1 MLNNGRPQSVIPVLN
16 RIVGH
21 LDLDYFYAQVEEVE
35 NPSLKGK
42 PVVVCV
48 FSGRTEESGVVSTA
62 NYEAREHGVKSGIP
76 ITLAKRRLEGLEA
89 AFIPMDRDK
98 YEMYSERVMEAV
110 RSEVDVLEQTG
121 VDEAFFDIT
130 KRSGGSYT
138 AARPLALGI
147 KEKIMRD
154 ERLTCSIGLGPNKVV
169 AKIASDFEKPNG
181 LTIVKDDEVSAFL
194 SPLPIGKIY
203 GVGPKTSKL
212 LEDNGIA
219 SIPDLASAPA
229 QRLEDIL
236 GRKLAV
242 YLRNAS
248 LGLDDEPVVDRGE
261 ATQLSRIITLK
272 HDTNDPKQVM
282 SEMLPALKDV
292 HERLVAKDLFFRNV
306 SVIGILKNLSLHSK
320 SKTLERPTNDYPVL
334 EKEVRTLFA
343 ELLLEVGELRRAGVR
358 LSGLRNMLDQH
369 SLTEFTS

>member
-1 MLNNGRPQSVIPVLN
+1 LN

-62 NYEAREHGVKSGIP
+62 NYEAREHNVKSGIP

-98 YEMYSERVMEAV
+98 YEMYSERVMDAV

-121 VDEAFFDIT
+121 IDEAFFDVT
-130 KRSGGSYT
+130 KRTAGSYAT
-138 AARPLALGI
+138 AASLAQRI
-147 KEKIMRD
+147 KEKVMK
-154 ERLTCSIGLGPNKVV
+154 EEGLTCSIGIGPNKVV
-169 AKIASDFEKPNG
+169 AKIASDFKKPNG
-181 LTIVKDDEVSAFL
+181 LTVGKEDEAAAFL
-194 SPLPIGKIY
+194 SPLPIEKIY
-203 GVGPKTSKL
+203 GIGPKTAKL

-219 SIPDLASAPA
+219 TIPDLASAPA

-236 GRKLAV
+236 GKKLAV

-248 LGLDDEPVVDRGE
+248 GGLDDEPVVDSGE
-261 ATQLSRIITLK
+261 ATQLGRIITLK
-272 HDTNDPKQVM
+272 HDTNDSKKVV
-282 SEMLPALKDV
+282 EELLPALRDV
-292 HERLVAKDLFFRNV
+292 HEKLVSKDLFFRNV
-306 SVIGILKNLSLHSK
+306 SVLGILKDLSQHSK
-320 SKTLERPTNDYPVL
+320 SKTLETPTSDYLVL
-334 EKEVRTLFA
+334 EKEVRLLFA
-343 ELLLEVGELRRAGVR
+343 ELLREVGELRRAGVR
-358 LSGLRNMLDQH
+358 LSDLRNMVDQH

>member
-1 MLNNGRPQSVIPVLN
+1 MS

-35 NPSLKGK
+35 KPSLKEK

-62 NYEAREHGVKSGIP
+62 NYKARQYNVRSGIP
-76 ITLAKRRLEGLEA
+76 IALAKRRLEGVDSV
-89 AFIPMDRDK
+89 FIPRDQEK
-98 YEMYSERVMEAV
+98 YDAYSERVMEAV
-110 RSEVDVLEQTG
+110 RTEVDVLEQTG
-121 VDEAFFDIT
+121 IDEAFFDVT
-130 KRSGGSYT
+130 KRCGGNYT
-138 AARPLALGI
+138 AARSLALGI

-169 AKIASDFEKPNG
+169 AKIASDFKKPNG

-194 SPLPIGKIY
+194 SSLPVEKIY
-203 GVGPKTSKL
+203 GVGPKTAKL

-219 SIPDLASAPA
+219 NIPDLASAPP

-272 HDTNDPKQVM
+272 HDTNDPRQVV

-292 HERLVAKDLFFRNV
+292 HEKLVAKGLFFRNV
-306 SVIGILKNLSLHSK
+306 AVIGILKDLSPHSK
-320 SKTLERPTNDYPVL
+320 SKTLEAPTSDYPVL
-334 EKEVRTLFA
+334 EKEVRTLFV
-343 ELLLEVGELRRAGVR
+343 ELLREAGELRRAGVR
-358 LSGLRNMLDQH
+358 LSDLKDMADQQ
-369 SLTEFTS
+369 SLTEFTN